1 MRSYIVSHV
10 AASGEPSANEVAVD
24 LGVMLNLNIEGVQ
37 IRWSAVPLGIPSDD
51 YAFELLRFP
60 KLTRGGR

>member
-37 IRWSAVPLGIPSDD
+37 IRWSAVPLGIASDD